1 MMNFFK
7 QKKPAQIASEVPLS
21 ETPLIDDA
29 KIQNIAANFY
39 SKDFMQATKPVP
51 ESESS
56 FLEIK
61 IISSDETSQEI
72 EISYGKSGKKKK
84 IRRKIFKNFLP
95 ANLANNLPEQ
105 PSKSLGAT
113 HLNLLNQQQSTDN
126 LVFKEKLLNA
136 LAKINILTESTKT
149 KGSPEINYQK
159 IWDGEARINIDAK
172 FSAMSPSQKQQAFDQ
187 ESLKR
192 ENYLNT
198 SEKAILV
205 AAINNL
211 RGADEKI
218 DRAIISQP
226 FNEIVHL
233 GAFQGFVKET
243 LSLVE
248 NKEKLLDKFFKN
260 LSKHPT
266 PEKTKNL
273 INSLNKI
280 FRESDKSKRHK
291 AIKTFKALTDQQ
303 STTQISK

>member
-1 MMNFFK
+1 MINFFK
-7 QKKPAQIASEVPLS
+7 QKKPAQIATEAPS
-21 ETPLIDDA
+21 IDGA
-29 KIQNIAANFY
+29 NIQNITANFY
-39 SKDFMQATKPVP
+39 SKDFTREEKLAP
-51 ESESS
+51 ESENS

-61 IISSDETSQEI
+61 IISSDATSQEI
-72 EISYGKSGKKKK
+72 EISYGKGGKKK

-113 HLNLLNQQQSTDN
+113 HLNLLNQQQETDN

-136 LAKINILTESTKT
+136 LAKINMLAEGTKI

-159 IWDGEARINIDAK
+159 IWDGEVRINIDAK

-198 SEKAILV
+198 SDKAILV

-226 FNEIVHL
+226 FNEIAQVN
-233 GAFQGFVKET
+233 AFHGFVKET
-243 LSLVE
+243 LSLTE
-248 NKEKLLDKFFKN
+248 DKEMLLKKFFKN
-260 LSKHPT
+260 LANNST
-266 PEKTKNL
+266 AEKTKNL
-273 INSLNKI
+273 AGKLDKILNEPD
-280 FRESDKSKRHK
+280 RSKRHK
-291 AIKTFKALTDQQ
+291 AIKIFKHLTDQQ
-303 STTQISK
+303 SITQLSK